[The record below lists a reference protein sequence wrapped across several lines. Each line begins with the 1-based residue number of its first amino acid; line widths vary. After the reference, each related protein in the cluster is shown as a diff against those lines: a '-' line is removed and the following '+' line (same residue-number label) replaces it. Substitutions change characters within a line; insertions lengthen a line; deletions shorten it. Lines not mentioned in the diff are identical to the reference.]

1 MQRERERMREA
12 GTLKNG
18 ARFIAH
24 HFTHHSTPLPDE
36 LDRLAAAGGYEIA
49 YDGMTAEV

>member
-1 MQRERERMREA
+1 MRGA
-12 GTLKNG
+12 GVLAED

-36 LDRLAAAGGYEIA
+36 LDRLAMKDGFEGA
-49 YDGMTAEV
+49 YDGMSVGV

>member
-1 MQRERERMREA
+1 MQQERERMRGA
-12 GTLKNG
+12 GVLEEN

-36 LDRLAAAGGYEIA
+36 LDRLGQDGGYEIA